1 MTGYLVRRILSLVPI
16 WLGISLFAFSLAS
29 LSPSDPATLILER
42 NQDDPVTPE
51 QLEAFRERYGL
62 DDPFVVQYARWVGR
76 AAQGDL
82 GDSFR
87 SGQPVLGE
95 LVSRFPATLQVTVP
109 AFGVAVL
116 VALGVGVLSAVRRGS
131 LSDHGS
137 RIAALLA
144 DSIPSFVLAYLLI
157 IVFAVNFHLL
167 PVAGRGTWRH
177 LVLPV
182 LSLGL
187 ATSASLMRLTRS
199 SLLEVLEEDY
209 VRTARAMGLPWR
221 TVVLSHALKNALIPV
236 VTLAALVLGSLVTGT
251 VIVET
256 VFAWPGVGKYVVDSI
271 FARDYAVIQGFVV
284 FTGTIFVVVNL
295 LVDLLYVRLDPRVRL
310 GGSG

>member
-16 WLGISLFAFSLAS
+16 WLGISLLAFALAT
-29 LSPSDPATLILER
+29 LSPSDPAALILER
-42 NQDDPVTPE
+42 NQDEPVTPE
-51 QLEAFRERYGL
+51 QLEAFRERHGL
-62 DDPFVVQYARWVGR
+62 NDPFVVQYGRWVAG

-82 GDSFR
+82 GESFR
-87 SGQPVLGE
+87 SGKPVLQE
-95 LVSRFPATLQVTVP
+95 LASRFPATLQVTVP
-109 AFGVAVL
+109 GFAVAVL
-116 VALGVGVLSAVRRGS
+116 VAVGVGVLSAVRRGS

-137 RIAALLA
+137 RLAALLA
-144 DSIPSFVLAYLLI
+144 DSVPSFVLAYLLI
-157 IVFAVNFHLL
+157 IVFSVTFQLL
-167 PVAGRGTWRH
+167 PVAGRGSWRH

-187 ATSASLMRLTRS
+187 TTSASLMRLTRS

-221 TVVLSHALKNALIPV
+221 SVVLGHALKNAVIPV
-236 VTLAALVLGSLVTGT
+236 VTYAALIFGSLVTGT

-256 VFAWPGVGKYVVDSI
+256 VFGWPGVGKYVVDSI

-284 FTGTIFVVVNL
+284 FTGSIFVVVNL
-295 LVDLLYVRLDPRVRL
+295 VVDLLYVRLDPRVRL
-310 GGSG
+310 GGGG

>member
-1 MTGYLVRRILSLVPI
+1 MTGYLVRRILALVPI
-16 WLGISLFAFSLAS
+16 WLGISLFAFTLAS
-29 LSPSDPATLILER
+29 LSPGDPARLILEGQQ
-42 NQDDPVTPE
+42 NEPVTPE
-51 QLEAFRERYGL
+51 QIEAFREQFGL
-62 DDPFVVQYARWVGR
+62 NDPFVVQYGRWVGR

-87 SGQPVLGE
+87 TGQPVSTE
-95 LVSRFPATLQVTVP
+95 LTTRFPATLQLAVP
-109 AFGVAVL
+109 GFAVAVL
-116 VALGVGVLSAVRRGS
+116 LAVGVGVLSAVRRGS

-137 RIAALLA
+137 RLSALLA

-157 IVFAVNFHLL
+157 IVFSVQLHLL

-182 LSLGL
+182 LTLGL
-187 ATSASLMRLTRS
+187 TTSASLMRLTRS
-199 SLLEVLEEDY
+199 SLLEVLDEDY
-209 VRTARAMGLPWR
+209 VRTARAMGLPGR

-236 VTLAALVLGSLVTGT
+236 VTLAALVLGTLVTGT

-256 VFAWPGVGKYVVDSI
+256 VFAWPGIGKYVVDSI

-284 FTGTIFVVVNL
+284 FTGTFFVGVNL
-295 LVDLLYVRLDPRVRL
+295 VVDLLYVRLDPRVRL
-310 GGSG
+310 GSGG

>member
-1 MTGYLVRRILSLVPI
+1 
-16 WLGISLFAFSLAS
+16 
-29 LSPSDPATLILER
+29 
-42 NQDDPVTPE
+42 
-51 QLEAFRERYGL
+51 
-62 DDPFVVQYARWVGR
+62 VVQYGRWVAGAVR
-76 AAQGDL
+76 GDL
-82 GDSFR
+82 GESFR
-87 SGQPVLGE
+87 SGKPVFDE
-95 LVSRFPATLQVTVP
+95 LISRFPATLQVTVP
-109 AFGVAVL
+109 GFAVAVL
-116 VALGVGVLSAVRRGS
+116 VAVGVGVLSAVRRGS

-137 RIAALLA
+137 RIAALLT

-157 IVFAVNFHLL
+157 IVFSVTFNLL

-182 LSLGL
+182 LTLGL

-221 TVVLSHALKNALIPV
+221 SVILGHALKNAVIPV
-236 VTLAALVLGSLVTGT
+236 VTYAALIFGSLVTGT

-256 VFAWPGVGKYVVDSI
+256 VFGWPGVGKYVVDSI

-284 FTGTIFVVVNL
+284 FTGSIFVLVNL
-295 LVDLLYVRLDPRVRL
+295 VVDLLYLRLDPRVRL
-310 GGSG
+310 GGGG